1 MINDSIIDFIGHS
14 IMSNDLVDQLKNHEF
29 STSLKPILNKFG
41 GAVYS
46 AESINANKDIELV
59 FWQNDRFTSN
69 YGIPSF
75 LQDSISDEMV
85 LAGVHYNL
93 DYQNNRNILSI
104 EMPFSLQI
112 LDDEKTIIEKIGCK
126 PSSRDVCPWGNA
138 WFVYFQGLFL
148 VVRLSH
154 DNKLIGLSV
163 TRQVS
168 EYRKQVELKQEL
180 KLQKKNIKPENA
192 IKVLACRD
200 RLPTSN
206 WKSRVQDGDEEFT
219 GNSISDVEDI
229 LVEFILNL
237 SDYTAQKKH
246 LPIYNSVKKI
256 VKLINAANRKN
267 DGFIDTLEREE
278 LCEFI
283 NSAIRKTG
291 FTLDETTDL
300 TEQWRDW

>member
-1 MINDSIIDFIGHS
+1 MINHSIIDFIGHS

-29 STSLKPILNKFG
+29 PTSLKPIVNKFG

-75 LQDSISDEMV
+75 LQGNSNDEMV
-85 LAGVHYNL
+85 LSGIHYNI
-93 DYQNNRNILSI
+93 DYQYNRKKLSI
-104 EMPFSLQI
+104 EMPSSLQI

-126 PSSRDVCPWGNA
+126 PSSRHVCPWGNA
-138 WFVYFQGLFL
+138 WFVYLQNLFL

-163 TRQVS
+163 TRQDS
-168 EYRKQVELKQEL
+168 EYRKQVELKKEL

-192 IKVLACRD
+192 INVMSCRD

-206 WKSRVQDGDEEFT
+206 WRVRMSEGDSEFT
-219 GNSISDVEDI
+219 GDSIRDVEDI

-237 SDYTAQKKH
+237 SDYTTQKKH

-256 VKLINAANRKN
+256 VKLINTENRKN
-267 DGFIDTLEREE
+267 SGFIDTLEREE

-291 FTLDETTDL
+291 FTLDETADL